1 MSITNKPAY
10 TIAGNKIL
18 FKDHAVVLDYDR
30 YVGACMQD
38 HTWYFEE
45 FALHLAKDG
54 SLEDHRKDLT
64 RLGDSDDWK
73 AVPFPFVEKNQVIFK
88 DHKVVF
94 DPELYGSFKEAAAY
108 LEEMR
113 ESLTDSGSAEDHEE
127 ELDRMNNDGTWTVEK
142 LA

>member
-10 TIAGNKIL
+10 TISGNKIL
-18 FKDHAVVLDYDR
+18 FKDHAVVLDHDL
-30 YVGACMQD
+30 YVNAGMQD
-38 HTWYFEE
+38 HTDYFEE

-54 SLEDHRKDLT
+54 SLEDHCKDLV
-64 RLGDSDDWK
+64 RLGNLGDWK
-73 AVPFPFVEKNQVIFK
+73 AVPLPFVEKNQIIFK
-88 DHKVVF
+88 NHKVVF
-94 DPELYGSFKEAAAY
+94 DPELYASFKEAATY